1 MSNESNIHTIASY
14 NMSFASDLGA
24 LMGSEKHF
32 IHDTLERL
40 KALGGDEFKNY
51 QERAAWENAALLV
64 RHFWMN
70 ETNASA
76 MGLQEMNTS
85 SILKLKD
92 SSFQGGDDRLKEIL
106 KGLNLEFYS
115 ANVAGRFGSFP
126 TLVTIWKKEK
136 LGEIMS
142 NKDGNSKKPY
152 KYVAD
157 LGLDGEFA
165 DDTVNKGRP
174 ISIIHTT
181 KGFTLINLHSP
192 NVSAQSHTYGMI
204 ELRKAINT
212 HISRFIRRH
221 NIRLDPT
228 KLFIMGDFNDP
239 FNAINRENPL
249 VIDRTRS
256 SLYYNTEADGTKKVK
271 SCCYNFDS
279 ACPDADRNPMKKR
292 VDKNVLGDDI
302 INNQGYQIIAD
313 EYECFIRESN
323 DPAINQRI
331 SPGAIKTNASDE
343 LNDKLIQGLS
353 IGKRGHLANYQ
364 YTGDYVM
371 GVNVVISLKTY
382 RPAGFRQ
389 DVSLESDHEMVY
401 ATFRSGVA
409 GGRRKKHT
417 RRKHKQRRT
426 RHKRHTRRT

>member
-1 MSNESNIHTIASY
+1 MSNESNVHTIASY
-14 NMSFASDLGA
+14 NMSFASDLGALLGA

-85 SILKLKD
+85 SILKSKFPL
-92 SSFQGGDDRLKEIL
+92 FQGGDDRLKKIL
-106 KGLNLEFYS
+106 EDLDLGFYS
-115 ANVAGRFGSFP
+115 KNVEGRFGSFP

-136 LGEIMS
+136 LGELTHDYI
-142 NKDGNSKKPY
+142 
-152 KYVAD
+152 AD
-157 LGLDGEFA
+157 LGLDGEFKG
-165 DDTVNKGRP
+165 DTVNKGRP

-192 NVSAQSHTYGMI
+192 NVSAQSHTYGMQ

-212 HISRFIRRH
+212 HISRFVRRH

-228 KLFIMGDFNDP
+228 KLFVMGDFNDP

-256 SLYYNTEADGTKKVK
+256 PLYYNTVADGTKKVK

-279 ACPDADRNPMKKR
+279 ACPSNDRNPMKKR
-292 VDKNVLGDDI
+292 VNKNVLGDDI
-302 INNQGYQIIAD
+302 INNQGYQIMAD
-313 EYECFIRESN
+313 EYECFIRESD

-343 LNDKLIQGLS
+343 LDGKLIQGLS

-371 GVNVVISLKTY
+371 GVDVEESLQIY
-382 RPAGFRQ
+382 RPATFSQ
-389 DVSLESDHEMVY
+389 KVSLESDHEMVY
-401 ATFRSGVA
+401 ATFRSGVS
-409 GGRRKKHT
+409 GGRRKRHT
-417 RRKHKQRRT
+417 RHKKHHKQRRT
-426 RHKRHTRRT
+426 YRKKRHTRRK